1 MRLPVFYL
9 DFFMSIIT
17 DQSRKQYLLLLIF
30 YDGKMDWRAAPEL
43 PGAGEDGTQSS
54 PSLSPAHAG

>member
-1 MRLPVFYL
+1 
-9 DFFMSIIT
+9 MSIIT

-43 PGAGEDGTQSS
+43 SGAGEDGTQSS